1 MSSTGTDPFPHQR
14 QRNPFR
20 LGVFTRLVDEVPPPR
35 RYTRALELL
44 MTADRLGFD
53 TGWVAQHHAG
63 NEGGLPSPLVFLAAA
78 AQYTRRLTL
87 ATGIITLALENPV
100 RLAEDAAVLAA
111 LSNGRLELGFGTGG
125 GEPAFAIFGVPF
137 EDRQQEYDRVF
148 AVVRDA
154 LAGQELTAAG
164 STLFPPARPLLA
176 TVWEATFGVPGA
188 VRAAEHGS
196 GLLLARTAIR
206 PGQNGASG
214 ATVAHRPLGEAQSE
228 LVEAY
233 LGSWSHPDIT
243 PRIGLSRSLYVAPT
257 RVEAFREAEAGLRR
271 SATQLAGRGGLD
283 PHAPL
288 ADLVTRS
295 DLHLGR
301 PDDVIASLRAD
312 RLLPL
317 ATDLILQVHPADPG
331 HQETLRSLELIRNE
345 VAPSLGWSPATPP
358 RAAQL

>member
-1 MSSTGTDPFPHQR
+1 MSSTRTDPIPHQR

-137 EDRQQEYDRVF
+137 EDRQQEYDRAF

-154 LAGQELTAAG
+154 LAGQELTPAG

-176 TVWEATFGVPGA
+176 TVWEATFGVAGA

-206 PGQNGASG
+206 PGQNGASQPVAIRKALRRDRVVNADTQDLRPVLNG
-214 ATVAHRPLGEAQSE
+214 EPLEIGSIKNVSIPLETVERLRKSIAS
-228 LVEAY
+228 
-233 LGSWSHPDIT
+233 D
-243 PRIGLSRSLYVAPT
+243 SRQAM
-257 RVEAFREAEAGLRR
+257 REALSQLGLE
-271 SATQLAGRGGLD
+271 SI
-283 PHAPL
+283 
-288 ADLVTRS
+288 V
-295 DLHLGR
+295 
-301 PDDVIASLRAD
+301 
-312 RLLPL
+312 
-317 ATDLILQVHPADPG
+317 
-331 HQETLRSLELIRNE
+331 
-345 VAPSLGWSPATPP
+345 
-358 RAAQL
+358 